1 MTPDSQT
8 HATAAEQADTQP
20 NPAHDQDAPRDA
32 TQAAAGSD
40 ALEQALKAAQQELD
54 ALKDQFLRAK
64 AEAENVRRRA
74 EEETARARKFA
85 VESMAQELL
94 PVKDSLEA
102 ALADPSG
109 SIETLKTGVE
119 LTLNQLR
126 GAFERSRIQELNP
139 AAGDRFDPVRHQAI
153 ASVPSE
159 QPANTVVSVL
169 QKGYLLA
176 ERTLR
181 PAMVTVAAAAQA
193 QTPGA

>member
-1 MTPDSQT
+1 MTQT
-8 HATAAEQADTQP
+8 SAHESPAA
-20 NPAHDQDAPRDA
+20 
-32 TQAAAGSD
+32 QAADPTPSADPQLDAQAASGGD
-40 ALEQALKAAQQELD
+40 ALEQALKAAQDELE

-102 ALADPSG
+102 ALADASG
-109 SIETLKTGVE
+109 SIEALKKGVE
-119 LTLNQLR
+119 LTLSQLR
-126 GAFERSRIQELNP
+126 GAFERSRIQEVSP
-139 AAGDRFDPVRHQAI
+139 APGERFDPARHQAI

-159 QPANTVVSVL
+159 QAPNTVVAVL
-169 QKGYLLA
+169 QKGYMLA

-181 PAMVTVAAAAQA
+181 PAMVTVASAQA
-193 QTPGA
+193 GAPGA